1 MAPGGNGGVKDPCEP
16 GAHQIMGD
24 IVNEGGVA
32 AKKESRWLLASG
44 LRCSGGT
51 HRSESRNGRGCLLA
65 DSTLGPRSPN

>member
-44 LRCSGGT
+44 LR
-51 HRSESRNGRGCLLA
+51 
-65 DSTLGPRSPN
+65 